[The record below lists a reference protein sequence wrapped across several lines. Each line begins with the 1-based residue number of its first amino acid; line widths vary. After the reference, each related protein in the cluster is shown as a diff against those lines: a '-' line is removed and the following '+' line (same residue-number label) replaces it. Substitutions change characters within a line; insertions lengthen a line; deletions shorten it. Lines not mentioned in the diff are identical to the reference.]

1 MRVKM
6 YNIFTFILVEK
17 YTYLISKHAYQ
28 LSPHLCKCVVV
39 YAPNPYSYMRQI

>member
-1 MRVKM
+1 MRVKT

-17 YTYLISKHAYQ
+17 NTYLISKHVCH
-28 LSPHLCKCVVV
+28 LSPYLCKCVVV